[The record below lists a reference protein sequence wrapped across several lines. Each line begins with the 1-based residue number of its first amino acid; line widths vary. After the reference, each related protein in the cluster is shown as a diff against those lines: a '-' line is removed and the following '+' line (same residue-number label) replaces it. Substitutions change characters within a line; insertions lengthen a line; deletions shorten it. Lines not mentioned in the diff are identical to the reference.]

1 MSSVASAKVECDV
14 ARTEIE
20 TILERIRIS
29 EGEYDIPACC
39 PVSREELQ
47 EPHSFK
53 NFEGLEFTIGE
64 LVTMELSK
72 DARFQ
77 QMRKR
82 QMPSSFWELRRWAKN
97 RVRGNRE
104 RESRNRRQ
112 IDAAEAKRKE
122 YEGLSEQQILL
133 KEDELYHQL
142 VGSHLRQQERVRDA
156 YENGLPIVVE
166 CSFSEKGSLREIHSL
181 ARQLQYS
188 IAYNKRAKHPA
199 QLHFTSFRGELRRF
213 AVDTMCADRWKAHLS
228 EKSVVEN
235 FPGAKL
241 CMLSP
246 DAKEPLRGVH
256 HDTYYIIGGLVDRT
270 IQKNSTLIYA
280 QNHEIETKRLP
291 MIEVFGKHVV
301 LNVNHV
307 IDALLHV
314 NAGQSWEE
322 ALMSVIPQRKLN

>member
-1 MSSVASAKVECDV
+1 MSSLGKPKVEYAV

-20 TILERIRIS
+20 TILEKIRIS

-39 PVSREELQ
+39 PVSRKELQ
-47 EPHSFK
+47 ETHSFK
-53 NFEGLEFTIGE
+53 NFEGLEFTIVE
-64 LVTMELSK
+64 LVGMELAK

-82 QMPSSFWELRRWAKN
+82 QMPSSFWELRRWTKN
-97 RVRGNRE
+97 RIRGNRE
-104 RESRNRRQ
+104 RDSRNRRQ
-112 IDAAEAKRKE
+112 TVAAEARRKE

-142 VGSHLRQQERVRDA
+142 VGSHLKQQERVRNA

-188 IAYNKRAKHPA
+188 IAYNKKAKHPA

-228 EKSVVEN
+228 EKSVIEN

-246 DAKEPLRGVH
+246 DAKEPLQELQN
-256 HDTYYIIGGLVDRT
+256 DTYYVIGGLVDRT

-280 QNHEIETKRLP
+280 QNHKIETRRLP
-291 MIEVFGKHVV
+291 MMEILGK
-301 LNVNHV
+301 
-307 IDALLHV
+307 
-314 NAGQSWEE
+314 GQSWEQ
-322 ALMSVIPQRKLN
+322 ALISVVPQRKLN